1 MPNPALPPA
10 GSSLFVHSP
19 YSFPPSPDWA
29 DDPRT
34 PLGTEVPPMDPVARR
49 CGVCPAP
56 LAGASLT
63 QQRPVLS
70 GGAVWGVPPPVA
82 PALPSPKS
90 FPDSALN
97 PLTLACAKGD
107 PVAQSVCPHP
117 KPWKRRRAQRG
128 FAFYVCL
135 RCQHEWRVVTPKAL
149 RRREELQAQALGYG
163 TVAAERP

>member
-10 GSSLFVHSP
+10 GPSLFVHSP

-56 LAGASLT
+56 LPDASLT
-63 QQRPVLS
+63 HLGRHGEAASAADSRRWGRSTGKFLIDRPVLN

-97 PLTLACAKGD
+97 PLTL
-107 PVAQSVCPHP
+107 
-117 KPWKRRRAQRG
+117 
-128 FAFYVCL
+128 
-135 RCQHEWRVVTPKAL
+135 
-149 RRREELQAQALGYG
+149 
-163 TVAAERP
+163 